1 MNMNYKI
8 NRRSFLKNSAL
19 VGALGTIGTTGA
31 ASMLTSCKEG
41 SNSSSSK
48 PIKEPGTYYIP
59 DLVDFAIDGKELKA
73 GLVGCGGQGSGI
85 TLKFLEA
92 ANGITITALGDVFK
106 ERIDAFADTLKKEKN
121 IDVPE
126 SNRFVGLD
134 SYKHVIDSGVD
145 IVILATPP
153 VFRPIHF
160 QYATEKGKHSFLEK
174 PVCVDPTGYRLIIA
188 TAKQA
193 DAKNLCVVT
202 GTQRRHQR
210 CYVETYKRVMDGM
223 IGKIVNGIVFWN
235 KTSQSWRQSSRPEW
249 GDGEAMLRN
258 WSNWKWLSGDHIVEQ
273 HLHNIDVFMWFS
285 GVKPKTAVGFGS
297 RQRRLTGDQFDNFSV
312 DFEME
317 NGSHMHSYCRQ
328 IFGCSGKI
336 GEIFQGTKGTLA
348 LNHDFNTAV
357 FKDLDDNIIWEY
369 DFEAEKAKYKQTD
382 PYVLQFVNWI
392 NHIRSG
398 KPVNQAP
405 DTAIPNLTAIMGR
418 ESSYKG
424 VNVKWDEIIVSPLDY
439 MPKDLNLGKMDMSA
453 FNVEIPGKPDARIKV

>member
-1 MNMNYKI
+1 M
-8 NRRSFLKNSAL
+8 KNSAF
-19 VGALGTIGTTGA
+19 VGALGTLGTGGA
-31 ASMLTSCKEG
+31 VSMITSCKDG
-41 SNSSSSK
+41 GNSSASK
-48 PIKEPGTYYIP
+48 PLREPGTYYVP
-59 DLVDFAIDGKELKA
+59 DLVDFATDGKELKA
-73 GLVGCGGQGSGI
+73 GLIGCGRQGSGI
-85 TLKFLEA
+85 TLKFLQA
-92 ANGITITALGDVFK
+92 ANGVTITALGDVFK
-106 ERIDAFADTLKKEKN
+106 ERIDTFADTLLKENN
-121 IDVPE
+121 INVPE

-134 SYKHVIDSGVD
+134 SYKQVIDSGVD

-160 QYATEKGKHSFLEK
+160 KYATEKGKHSFLEK
-174 PVCVDPTGYRLIIA
+174 PVCVDPTGYRMVIA

-193 DAKNLCVVT
+193 DANNLCVVT

-210 CYVETYKRVMDGM
+210 CYVETHKKVMDGI
-223 IGKIVNGIVFWN
+223 IGRIVNGIVFWN
-235 KTSQSWRQSSRPEW
+235 NAAQSWRQQQQPEW

-258 WSNWKWLSGDHIVEQ
+258 WSNWKWLSGDHCVEQ
-273 HLHNIDVFMWFS
+273 HLHNVDIFMWFS

-297 RQRRLTGDQFDNFSV
+297 RQRRLTGDQYDNFSV

-348 LNHDFNTAV
+348 LNHDFNIAIV
-357 FKDLDDNIIWEY
+357 KDLDGNVIWEY

-392 NHIRSG
+392 NHIRSE

-405 DTAIPNLTAIMGR
+405 DTATTNLVAIMGR
-418 ESSYKG
+418 ESAYKG
-424 VNVKWDEIIVSPLDY
+424 VDVKWEEIIASPIDY

-453 FNVEIPGKPDARIKV
+453 FTVEIPGKPDARIKV